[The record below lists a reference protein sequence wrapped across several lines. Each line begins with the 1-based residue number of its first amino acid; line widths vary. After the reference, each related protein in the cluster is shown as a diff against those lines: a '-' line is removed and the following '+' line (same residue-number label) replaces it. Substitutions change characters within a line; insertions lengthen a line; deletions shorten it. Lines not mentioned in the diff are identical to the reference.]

1 MYASGRRWFDL
12 AKNTS
17 SDMNARRNE
26 VLSPEQR
33 KEIAR
38 KAAEARWGKE
48 KAIAKKVTKK
58 AEK

>member
-1 MYASGRRWFDL
+1 M

-26 VLSPEQR
+26 VLTPEQR

-38 KAAEARWGKE
+38 KAAQARWGN
-48 KAIAKKVTKK
+48 KKPGKK
-58 AEK
+58 STRTAG

>member
-1 MYASGRRWFDL
+1 M